1 MDITARFSQ
10 TILKKRKIEVGI
22 YYFRIISPHGINK
35 TKYFRL
41 RLSDDVGTERPETD
55 LRLT

>member
-1 MDITARFSQ
+1 MIKYIQFEFENLRES
-10 TILKKRKIEVGI
+10 L
-22 YYFRIISPHGINK
+22 NK

-41 RLSDDVGTERPETD
+41 RLSGKVGTERPETD